1 MRQWARRWLWI
12 VSFVV
17 ACPLP
22 ALAFVHRAGPS
33 IAFSQRVQDDLY
45 LAGGAVTV
53 TAAVDGDVAAA
64 GGQVDLTGQT
74 TGGVLAAGGTV
85 RAGGTIGRALRAAAG
100 SLTVDAKIAGDAILA
115 GGIVSVEP
123 GAVIGRDLV
132 AGGGNMS
139 VYGTVGR
146 NAHLGGG
153 DVTIGGT
160 VQGDTEVRARKITL
174 LSSARIG
181 GHLRYSSD
189 QTVDIRPGARITGG
203 TERIPAPPQQ
213 HVLAPVSP
221 WLRLWLRLAE
231 GAALLVLGL
240 VILSVIP
247 RGMSTVVGE
256 VGAQYGRSLLAGFI
270 LLVTV
275 PAAAVLLLFTVIGI
289 PLSVIAMLLY
299 LATLYPS
306 QVFVAAWLGD
316 QIVRWPRRGGEGF
329 GSRAVP
335 LAIGTI
341 VLALLFAIPYAGWAV
356 RLAAILLGFGAL
368 WMTVWRTAMS
378 RPAGPETVPSAT
390 A

>member
-1 MRQWARRWLWI
+1 MRQWARRWSWVVFLI
-12 VSFVV
+12 V

-33 IAFSQRVQDDLY
+33 IALSQRVQDDLY

-53 TAAVDGDVAAA
+53 TAPVDGDVAAA

-100 SLTVDAKIAGDAILA
+100 SLTVDAKITGDAILA

-153 DVTIGGT
+153 DVTIGGV
-160 VQGDTEVRARKITL
+160 VQGDTDVRARKIIL
-174 LSSARIG
+174 LSTARIG
-181 GHLRYSSD
+181 GRLRYSSD
-189 QTVDIRPGARITGG
+189 QTLDIRPGARITGG
-203 TERIPAPPQQ
+203 TERLPAPPPQ
-213 HVLAPVSP
+213 HVPVSP
-221 WLRLWLRLAE
+221 WLHLWVRLAE

-240 VILSVIP
+240 VILGVTP
-247 RGMSTVVGE
+247 RGMSGVVSE
-256 VGAQYGRSLLAGFI
+256 VGAQYGRSLVAGFI

-275 PAAAVLLLFTVIGI
+275 PVAAGLLLFTVIGI
-289 PLSVIAMLLY
+289 PISVVAILLY

-306 QVFVAAWLGD
+306 QVFVAGWLGD
-316 QIVRWPRRGGEGF
+316 QIVRWPRRGGEEF
-329 GSRAVP
+329 RSRAVP

-341 VLALLFAIPYAGWAV
+341 VLALLFAIPYAGWAI
-356 RLAAILLGFGAL
+356 RLVAILVGFGAL
-368 WMTVWRTAMS
+368 WETVWRSAMS
-378 RPAGPETVPSAT
+378 RPGGLEALPSAPP
-390 A
+390 

>member
-12 VSFVV
+12 VSLIV

-33 IAFSQRVQDDLY
+33 IALSQRVQDDLY

-53 TAAVDGDVAAA
+53 TAPVDGDVAAA

-132 AGGGNMS
+132 ASGGNMS

-153 DVTIGGT
+153 DVTIGGM
-160 VQGDTEVRARKITL
+160 VQGDTDVRARKIIL

-181 GHLRYSSD
+181 GRLRYSSD
-189 QTVDIRPGARITGG
+189 QTLDIRPGARIAGG
-203 TERIPAPPQQ
+203 TERTPAPPPQ
-213 HVLAPVSP
+213 HVLVPVSP
-221 WLRLWLRLAE
+221 WLRLWVRLAE
-231 GAALLVLGL
+231 GAALFALGL
-240 VILSVIP
+240 VILGVTP
-247 RGMSTVVGE
+247 RGMSGVVSE

-275 PAAAVLLLFTVIGI
+275 PVAAGLLLFTVIGI
-289 PLSVIAMLLY
+289 PISVVAMLLY

-306 QVFVAAWLGD
+306 QVFVAGWLGD

-329 GSRAVP
+329 RSRAGP

-341 VLALLFAIPYAGWAV
+341 ALALLFAIPYAGWAV
-356 RLAAILLGFGAL
+356 RLVAVLVGFGAL
-368 WMTVWRTAMS
+368 WMTVWRSAMS
-378 RPAGPETVPSAT
+378 RPGGRETLPST